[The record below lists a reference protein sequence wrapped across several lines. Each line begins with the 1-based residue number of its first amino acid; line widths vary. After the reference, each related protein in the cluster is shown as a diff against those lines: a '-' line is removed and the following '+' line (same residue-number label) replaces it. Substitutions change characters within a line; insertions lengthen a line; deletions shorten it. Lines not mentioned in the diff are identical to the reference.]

1 MVILKE
7 KILLLNPPGE
17 RLYIRD
23 YYCSKVSQANYIN
36 HPIDLLIQSGY
47 LSQQYEIELIDAIVQ
62 RMDKK
67 ECLQKI
73 ENSGAKTI
81 LSLTGAVS
89 WEEDIEFFR
98 VLKKSNQY
106 RIILTGDIIRE
117 EGQEKLKIYNE
128 IEALLLNF
136 STDDLL
142 RYLTGCQQEVRNII
156 FRDEKSIKETDVSAT
171 PNKEY
176 NIPIPRHE
184 LFLKLNYRHPFV
196 RKRHFTTI
204 LTDFGCPFKCSF
216 CIMGTL
222 GFRFRSVENVLA
234 ELSYIHSLGIREL
247 LFLDQSFGAVKE
259 RNQELCRQMINRGL
273 NFGWVCFSRA
283 DLIDATTLNL
293 MKKAGCHTI
302 ILGVESGSEEILAKY
317 RKGYTKEQVK
327 EAFKL
332 CRQYGIETV
341 GTFIIGLP
349 EETETTARETL
360 KFIRDL
366 ECDFASFNVAVPR
379 RGTEIRTQALKEGL
393 INDDFDIMDQSGTKI
408 AMSTKYL
415 SREQVLTIRRQ
426 AVCSFYLRPSYILRR
441 IKSIDSYFR
450 LANLVYQGIS
460 MVKRTWLER
469 IKQ

>member
-7 KILLLNPPGE
+7 KILLLNPPGKK
-17 RLYIRD
+17 LYIRD

-36 HPIDLLIQSGY
+36 HPIDLLLQSGY
-47 LSQQYEIELIDAIVQ
+47 LSQQYEIRLIDAIV
-62 RMDKK
+62 KK
-67 ECLQKI
+67 MNREECLKEI
-73 ENSGAKTI
+73 ENSGAKII

-98 VLKKSNQY
+98 ELKKSGQY

-117 EGQEKLKIYNE
+117 EGQEKLKAHPE

-142 RYLTGCQQEVRNII
+142 RYLTGCQHEVRNII
-156 FRDEKSIKETDVSAT
+156 FRDGESVNETPLLT
-171 PNKEY
+171 PPANREY

-196 RKRHFTTI
+196 RQRYFTTI

-222 GFRFRSVENVLA
+222 GFKFRSVENVLS

-259 RNQELCRQMINRGL
+259 RNQELCRQMINRDL
-273 NFGWVCFSRA
+273 IFGWLCFSRA
-283 DLIDATTLNL
+283 DLIDKTTLNL
-293 MKKAGCHTI
+293 MKQAGCHTI
-302 ILGVESGSEEILAKY
+302 ILGVESGSEEILSKY

-327 EAFKL
+327 ETFKL
-332 CRQYGIETV
+332 CRQIGIKTV

-349 EETETTARETL
+349 EETEVTARETL
-360 KFIRDL
+360 EFIKDL
-366 ECDFASFNVAVPR
+366 TCDFASFNVAVPR
-379 RGTEIRTQALKEGL
+379 RGTEIRSQALEEGL
-393 INDDFDIMDQSGTKI
+393 INNDFDIMDQSGTTI

-415 SREQVLTIRRQ
+415 SREQVLAIRRQ
-426 AVCSFYLRPSYILRR
+426 AVCTFYLRPSYILRR

-450 LANLVYQGIS
+450 LANLIYQGLS
-460 MVKRTWLER
+460 MLKRTWLEK
-469 IKQ
+469 IK